1 MILDYEQIKLEIKI
15 DDMIETLKFYAF
27 KNNMIGLREDL
38 DGEIWDT
45 GCRAIETLKY
55 IGIDV
60 ESPSYFHD
68 IKNTHALIRRVN
80 SVNDVIRHGIYEDGK
95 EKDRDYNYTFDENG
109 YVMVLYDGDCV
120 YNDAIIIEYS
130 TDFDK
135 LFLMLSKFNGDK
147 MI

>member
-1 MILDYEQIKLEIKI
+1 MIPDYEQIKLEIKI

-95 EKDRDYNYTFDENG
+95 EKDRDSQGREVRNSCFHCKEVWYKYPASCRVEQ
-109 YVMVLYDGDCV
+109 
-120 YNDAIIIEYS
+120 S
-130 TDFDK
+130 
-135 LFLMLSKFNGDK
+135 
-147 MI
+147 